1 MESSVCLAIDCIVP
15 VYPALYLLAL
25 FTESYTSLKCIL
37 LRRFKV
43 VQSFSSHL
51 IIIIKIYKDITT
63 TCLRFIQYWADLFII
78 FGLTYL

>member
-15 VYPALYLLAL
+15 VYPALLAL

-78 FGLTYL
+78 FGLTDL